1 MRDLDLPPV
10 WADQTLVGL
19 SNLTGDERYRQAARD
34 ATAYMLAHFQAP
46 CGLLVWG
53 EHAFAAQYGGQAGQA
68 RSGERTSDIGLY
80 YSADSQ

>member
-1 MRDLDLPPV
+1 MTLRTMFLLLLASLPLPP
-10 WADQTLVGL
+10 
-19 SNLTGDERYRQAARD
+19 
-34 ATAYMLAHFQAP
+34 
-46 CGLLVWG
+46 VWG